1 MSEQRHGTSDVAT
14 VEQATAEARK
24 DQEWWERQWSRF
36 PTFGR
41 TPDGQ
46 PCFWQVPPDSGCYQD
61 DWPLGEHLA
70 RETVAQMRRFP
81 EGSAVLRRILRDLD
95 YNSTVGQGFLSALE
109 EMLTASDPELG
120 GRGLSA

>member
-1 MSEQRHGTSDVAT
+1 MIKQQYDPADAAM

-24 DQEWWERQWSRF
+24 DQAWWERQWSRF

-61 DWPLGEHLA
+61 DWPLGERLA

-81 EGSAVLRRILRDLD
+81 EGSAVLRRILRDLN

-109 EMLTASDPELG
+109 EMLTLG
-120 GRGLSA
+120 DADQSER